1 MDRAGKAAASVG
13 TGVGIGGGESG
24 GVLLGA
30 GGRDGLRSATREEL
44 FVSYLSMMHITCD
57 NPDCVL
63 ISFLSLFCQ

>member
-1 MDRAGKAAASVG
+1 MDRARKAAESVG
-13 TGVGIGGGESG
+13 TGVGTGGGGSC
-24 GVLLGA
+24 GVLLGT
-30 GGRDGLRSATREEL
+30 GGRGGLRAATREEL